1 MHDSQLIRTLQLL
14 DPEEIETLHLFVAS
28 PIFHD
33 RHHFED
39 TRRLFEYL
47 KLHYP
52 DFADTSLEK
61 KTVGNALFSGRKDP
75 EFDVTRAMAQLM
87 HILRQ
92 FINFRYSAVR
102 GGHTARRGG
111 KDELAQNP
119 MMLLNF
125 ARQQL
130 AMMRFYNERLH
141 QRSQPSE
148 PSAPAAAAS
157 GKRKRRPEN
166 FFQNLYSELRGV
178 MTQPQNFGQFEE
190 YEFAD
195 FHYYRFLLEQEK
207 ALFDGAEEN
216 FEGDDNLLAASEAL
230 DRFYLINKLDLTS
243 RLIHRHQIGR
253 PFEEGTIEA
262 RHYEENLA
270 VVLNIVRIIRERGY
284 TLTPGILL
292 YCSLIGF
299 QTQQD
304 AQHADEEALR
314 FNQMLDEMSREVP
327 DNRREDFKTLL
338 RSHWARRYARTKNHE
353 LLQRLHLLHRDQV
366 ERLRQKSQGIPNSY
380 CRNIMQTA
388 LKLGHTQWAEQLL
401 DEFEGK
407 ITRTD
412 HPEMTS
418 DIYRAVLRF
427 AEGRL
432 KDARKYLPHYFAY
445 GDLDDMYLFAIAA
458 ATDVKLHYEADTL
471 EDDEGHNMFRA
482 TQTRLDRT
490 KSLPTDR
497 REERL
502 NFYRIVRK
510 FLSIRKKLAQNAKA
524 NIAPALEEIR
534 GLLSTWPVVEQEW
547 LTAKLNELTP
557 KTGTQKPKPTQT

>member
-14 DPEEIETLHLFVAS
+14 EQEEIETLHLFVAS

-39 TRRLFEYL
+39 TRRLFEHL
-47 KLHYP
+47 KLYYP
-52 DFADTSLEK
+52 DFADPGLEK
-61 KTVGNALFSGRKDP
+61 KKVGDALFLGRKDP

-141 QRSQPSE
+141 QKAPPELPAPPST
-148 PSAPAAAAS
+148 SGS

-166 FFQNLYSELRGV
+166 FFQNLYTELRGV
-178 MTQPQNFGQFEE
+178 MTQPQDFGQFEE

-207 ALFDGAEEN
+207 AMFDGGEEN

-230 DRFYLINKLDLTS
+230 DRFYLLNKLDLSS
-243 RLIHRHQIGR
+243 RLVHRHQIGR

-262 RHYEENLA
+262 QHYEENLA

-284 TLTPGILL
+284 ALTPGILL

-304 AQHADEEALR
+304 AQRADEEALR
-314 FNQMLDEMSREVP
+314 FDQMLNDMAREVP

-338 RSHWARRYARTKNHE
+338 RSHWARRYAHTKNHD
-353 LLQRLHLLHRDQV
+353 LLQRLHLLHHDQI
-366 ERLRQKSQGIPNSY
+366 ERLRRLNQGMPNSY
-380 CRNIMQTA
+380 IRSIMQVA
-388 LKLGHTQWAEQLL
+388 LKLGHTQWANDLM

-407 ITRTD
+407 ITRTE
-412 HPEMTS
+412 HPEMTA
-418 DIYRAVLRF
+418 DIHRAVLRF

-432 KDARKYLPHYFAY
+432 KDARKHLPHYFAY

-458 ATDVKLHYEADTL
+458 TTDVKLHYEADTL

-482 TQTRLDRT
+482 TQTRLDRA
-490 KSLPTDR
+490 KSLPAAR

-510 FLSIRKKLAQNAKA
+510 FLSIRKKLAQSAKA
-524 NIAPALEEIR
+524 NIAPALEEIQR
-534 GLLSTWPVVEQEW
+534 LLNEWPVVEKEW
-547 LTAKLNELTP
+547 LTEKLRQLGAKTA
-557 KTGTQKPKPTQT
+557 K

>member
-14 DPEEIETLHLFVAS
+14 EPEEIETLHLFVAS

-33 RHHFED
+33 RHHFDD
-39 TRRLFEYL
+39 TRRLFEHV

-52 DFADTSLEK
+52 DFSAPGLEK
-61 KTVGNALFSGRKDP
+61 KKVGNALFSGRKDP

-111 KDELAQNP
+111 KEELAQNP
-119 MMLLNF
+119 MMMLNF

-141 QRSQPSE
+141 QRSQP
-148 PSAPAAAAS
+148 APPPPAPTAVAADS

-166 FFQNLYSELRGV
+166 FFQNLYTELRGV

-253 PFEEGTIEA
+253 PFEDGTIEA
-262 RHYEENLA
+262 QHYQENLA
-270 VVLNIVRIIRERGY
+270 EVLNIVHIIRERGY
-284 TLTPGILL
+284 SLTPGILL
-292 YCSLIGF
+292 YCSLINF
-299 QTQQD
+299 QTQSDPQL
-304 AQHADEEALR
+304 ADEEALR
-314 FNQMLDEMSREVP
+314 FNKTLDDMAREVP

-338 RSHWARRYARTKNHE
+338 RSHWTRRYAHTKNHD
-353 LLQRLHLLHRDQV
+353 LLQRLHLLHQDQI
-366 ERLRQKSQGIPNSY
+366 ERLRRLGQGVPNSY
-380 CRNIMQTA
+380 IRNIMQVA
-388 LKLGHTQWAEQLL
+388 LKLGHTGWAEKLM
-401 DEFEGK
+401 DEFEGR
-407 ITRTD
+407 ITRTT
-412 HPEMTS
+412 HPELTT

-445 GDLDDMYLFAIAA
+445 GDLDDIYLFAIAA

-471 EDDEGHNMFRA
+471 EDDEGFNMFRA
-482 TQTRLDRT
+482 TQTRIDRS
-490 KSLPTDR
+490 KLLPPAR

-510 FLSIRKKLAQNAKA
+510 FLSIRKKLGQNAKA
-524 NIAPALEEIR
+524 NTAPAVEEIR
-534 GLLSTWPVVEQEW
+534 GLLSTWQVVEQEW
-547 LTAKLNELTP
+547 LTEKLNELDP
-557 KTGTQKPKPTQT
+557 SQVRR

>member
-14 DPEEIETLHLFVAS
+14 EQEEIETLHLFVAS

-39 TRRLFEYL
+39 TRRLFEHL

-52 DFADTSLEK
+52 DFADPGLEK
-61 KTVGNALFSGRKDP
+61 KKVGDVLFSGRKDP

-111 KDELAQNP
+111 KDELAHNP

-141 QRSQPSE
+141 QKSPPEPPALPST
-148 PSAPAAAAS
+148 SGS

-166 FFQNLYSELRGV
+166 FFQNLYTELRGV

-207 ALFDGAEEN
+207 AIFDGGEEN

-270 VVLNIVRIIRERGY
+270 VVLNIVRIIRENGY
-284 TLTPGILL
+284 TLTPSILL

-299 QTQQD
+299 QTQKD
-304 AQHADEEALR
+304 AQLADEEALH
-314 FNQMLDEMSREVP
+314 FNQMLDSMAREVP
-327 DNRREDFKTLL
+327 DNRHEDFKTLL
-338 RSHWARRYARTKNHE
+338 RSHWARRYAQTKKHD
-353 LLQRLHLLHRDQV
+353 LLQRLHLLHHDQI
-366 ERLRQKSQGIPNSY
+366 ERLRRLKQGMPNSY
-380 CRNIMQTA
+380 IRSIMQVA
-388 LKLGHTQWAEQLL
+388 LKLGHTQWANDLM

-407 ITRTD
+407 ITRTE
-412 HPEMTS
+412 HPEMTA
-418 DIYRAVLRF
+418 DIHRAVLRF

-458 ATDVKLHYEADTL
+458 TTDVKLHYEADTL

-482 TQTRLDRT
+482 TQTRLDRA
-490 KSLPTDR
+490 KSLPAER

-510 FLSIRKKLAQNAKA
+510 FLSIRKKLALNAKT
-524 NIAPALEEIR
+524 NIAPALEEIQR
-534 GLLSTWPVVEQEW
+534 LLDEWPVVEKEW
-547 LTAKLNELTP
+547 LTEKLRQLGAKTA
-557 KTGTQKPKPTQT
+557 K

>member
-14 DPEEIETLHLFVAS
+14 EQEEIETLHLFVAS

-39 TRRLFEYL
+39 TRRLFEHL

-52 DFADTSLEK
+52 DFADPGLEK
-61 KTVGNALFSGRKDP
+61 KKVGEVLFSGRKDP

-141 QRSQPSE
+141 QKSPPAP
-148 PSAPAAAAS
+148 PSAAPASS

-166 FFQNLYSELRGV
+166 FFQNLYTELRGV
-178 MTQPQNFGQFEE
+178 MTQPQDFGQFEE

-207 ALFDGAEEN
+207 AIFDGGEEN

-230 DRFYLINKLDLTS
+230 DRFYLLNKLDLTS

-262 RHYEENLA
+262 QHYEENLA

-284 TLTPGILL
+284 ALTPGILL

-299 QTQQD
+299 QTQED
-304 AQHADEEALR
+304 AQLADEEALR
-314 FNQMLDEMSREVP
+314 FNQMLDDMAREVP

-338 RSHWARRYARTKNHE
+338 RSHWARRYAQTKDHE
-353 LLQRLHLLHRDQV
+353 LLQRLHLLHHDQI
-366 ERLRQKSQGIPNSY
+366 ERLRRLKQGMPNSY
-380 CRNIMQTA
+380 IRSIMQVA
-388 LKLGHTQWAEQLL
+388 LKLGHTSWANDLM

-407 ITRTD
+407 ITRTE
-412 HPEMTS
+412 HPEMTA
-418 DIYRAVLRF
+418 DIHRAVLRF

-458 ATDVKLHYEADTL
+458 TTDVKLHYEADTL
-471 EDDEGHNMFRA
+471 DDDEGHNMFRA
-482 TQTRLDRT
+482 TQTRLDRA
-490 KSLPTDR
+490 KSLPAER

-510 FLSIRKKLAQNAKA
+510 FLNVRKKIAQNAKA
-524 NIAPALEEIR
+524 NVAPALQEIQR
-534 GLLSTWPVVEQEW
+534 LLDEWPVVEKEW
-547 LTAKLNELTP
+547 LMEKLRQLGAKARN
-557 KTGTQKPKPTQT
+557 